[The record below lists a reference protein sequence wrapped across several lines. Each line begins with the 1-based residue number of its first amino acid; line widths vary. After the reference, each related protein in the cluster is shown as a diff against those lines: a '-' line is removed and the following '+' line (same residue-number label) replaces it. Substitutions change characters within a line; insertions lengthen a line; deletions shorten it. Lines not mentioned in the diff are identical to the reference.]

1 MSSENFNYPLAPSTE
16 QIRTTKSTTL
26 FEPPIIKSGIPLK
39 HQRDR
44 PLINLLLFL
53 ATLGSTMYTGSLYY
67 AGFQSNFTADIPS
80 VSLLKGSWYSL
91 TILAILGTHEFG
103 HYFACRYYNLNAS
116 LPYFLPA
123 PFMTGTIG
131 AVIRIRE
138 QIPTKKMLFD
148 IGIAGPI
155 AGFIITVPTL
165 FLGIW
170 LSQVS
175 PLPDSEGALLFS
187 LGEPLLFQIAAGIIW
202 GSIPEGY
209 SINLHPMG
217 FAAWLGLLVTSLNLF
232 PIGQLDGGHIS
243 HATLGSRSTA
253 VTLASASIVVGLA
266 FFSTSWIVWAILI
279 VLMIAIGGPRH
290 PPTLDNEVPLDQT
303 RYLIAIGAVII
314 FILCFTP
321 IPIELTDFLDKH

>member
-1 MSSENFNYPLAPSTE
+1 MPSENSHDPLAPSTE
-16 QIRTTKSTTL
+16 QIRTEKSTTL

-44 PLINLLLFL
+44 PLINLFLFL
-53 ATLGSTMYTGSLYY
+53 ATLASTMYTGSVYY
-67 AGFQSNFTADIPS
+67 AGFQANFTTDIPS
-80 VSLLKGSWYSL
+80 VSLLTGTWYSL
-91 TILAILGTHEFG
+91 SILAILGTHEFG
-103 HYFACRYYNLNAS
+103 HYFACRYYNLNTS

-138 QIPTKKMLFD
+138 QIPTKRMLFD

-155 AGFIITVPTL
+155 AGFIIAVPTL
-165 FLGIW
+165 FIGIW

-175 PLPDSEGALLFS
+175 PLPNSGDTLIIS
-187 LGEPLLFQIAAGIIW
+187 LGEPLLFQIAASMIW

-209 SINLHPMG
+209 AINLHPMG
-217 FAAWLGLLVTSLNLF
+217 FAAWVGLLVTSLNLF

-243 HATLGSRSTA
+243 YATLGSRSTM
-253 VTLASASIVVGLA
+253 VTLASALIVIGLA
-266 FFSTSWIVWAILI
+266 FFSASWIIWAILI
-279 VLMIAIGGPRH
+279 ILMIVIAGPRH
-290 PPTLDNEVPLDQT
+290 PPTLDNEVPLDAT
-303 RYLIAIGAVII
+303 RNLIAVSAIII

-321 IPIELTDFLDKH
+321 TPIELTDFLNKH